1 MRILLPIICLAAYA
15 KLSNGLAL
23 ENPRRFSTASKETQ
37 QSTFSINQ
45 PTSSKLSRR
54 QVMNHAAA
62 AATTAA
68 FAATQSGLLL
78 PAHAAVAASTT
89 SSSSSLHLAAA
100 ATTAT
105 TTKIPTVSLG
115 KSKLQLS
122 RSIQGYWQLAGGHG
136 KYRES
141 DALANMKAHYDA
153 GFTSLDT
160 ADIYGPSERIVGNFV
175 GMQQQPE
182 KPVVCTKLC
191 CFRFLDD
198 INRVEVRDRITK
210 ACERLQVKQL
220 PLVALFWSNYDVKRY
235 VDVGLYLAELQE
247 EGLIGE
253 IGATNFDLVR
263 LQELHKAGVPLVSH
277 QVQLSALDRRPV
289 QSGMVDWCKEHDI
302 KIISFGSVASG
313 ILSDASLNAPL
324 PLTKQEQTTASL
336 RLYSN
341 TAERFGDWSLVQE
354 LLHVMNDIAQGV
366 RIDGRCEQASISNVA
381 QRYVLDTP
389 GVAAI
394 IIGVRNLNHLEENV
408 RTHSFT
414 LKADELEAI
423 NQVVAKRKGP
433 KGDVWDIER
442 GYVV

>member
-1 MRILLPIICLAAYA
+1 MQQ
-15 KLSNGLAL
+15 LS
-23 ENPRRFSTASKETQ
+23 
-37 QSTFSINQ
+37 
-45 PTSSKLSRR
+45 
-54 QVMNHAAA
+54 V
-62 AATTAA
+62 TTAA
-68 FAATQSGLLL
+68 FAATRSGFCSVMC
-78 PAHAAVAASTT
+78 VAARQTP
-89 SSSSSLHLAAA
+89 LLMRA

-136 KYRES
+136 KYRKS
-141 DALANMKAHYDA
+141 DATANMVAHYDA

-175 GMQQQPE
+175 GMQLQQ
-182 KPVVCTKLC
+182 KPVVCTKFC

-198 INRVEVRDRITK
+198 IDRAEVRDRILK

-220 PLVALFWSNYDVKRY
+220 PLVALFWSNYDIKRY

-253 IGATNFDLVR
+253 IGATNFDLIR

-277 QVQLSALDRRPV
+277 QVQLSALDRRPI
-289 QSGMVDWCKEHDI
+289 QSGMVDWCHEHDI

-313 ILSDASLNAPL
+313 ILSDASLNAPS

-336 RLYSN
+336 RLYSS

-354 LLHVMNDIAQGV
+354 LLHVMREIAQGV
-366 RIDGRCEQASISNVA
+366 RNDGRCAQANISNVA

-394 IIGVRNLNHLEENV
+394 IIGVRNVSHLEENV

-414 LKADELEAI
+414 LTAEEVDAI